1 MNTGK
6 TYKTGCL
13 IILTLVMT
21 SFNAANPLK
30 GTWEYAGDI
39 FKGKAEGPPTDYSLQ
54 RKYGT
59 KSFESF
65 LLEKGEKPHK
75 YEAGDYTISAD
86 TCSETQTYS
95 SQDSQLIGVTVHYL
109 YAIHNDTLTL
119 SGKLPNG
126 SAVKEFWKRIK

>member
-1 MNTGK
+1 MNSGK

-13 IILTLVMT
+13 IILTLIMT

-39 FKGKAEGPPTDYSLQ
+39 FNGKAEGAPTDYSLQ
-54 RKYGT
+54 RKYGS

-75 YEAGDYTISAD
+75 YEAGDYTVTAD

-95 SQDSQLIGVTVHYL
+95 SQDSQLIGITVHYL
-109 YAIHNDTLTL
+109 YTIQNDTLTL

-126 SAVKEFWKRIK
+126 NSVKEFWKKIK

>member
-1 MNTGK
+1 MK
-6 TYKTGCL
+6 TKDIYKYSGL
-13 IILTLVMT
+13 VILTLVMT

-39 FKGKAEGPPTDYSLQ
+39 FNGKAEGAPTDYSLQ
-54 RKYGT
+54 RKYGS

-75 YEAGDYTISAD
+75 YEAGDYTVTAD

-109 YAIHNDTLTL
+109 YTIQNDTLTL
-119 SGKLPNG
+119 TGTLPNG
-126 SAVKEFWKRIK
+126 NKVVEYWKKK

>member
-1 MNTGK
+1 MK
-6 TYKTGCL
+6 TKDIYKYSGL
-13 IILTLVMT
+13 VILTLVMT

-39 FKGKAEGPPTDYSLQ
+39 FNGKAEGAPTDYSLQ
-54 RKYGT
+54 RKYGS

-75 YEAGDYTISAD
+75 YEAGDYTVTAD

-109 YAIHNDTLTL
+109 YSIQNDTLTL

-126 SAVKEFWKRIK
+126 NAVKEFWKRIK